1 MNATQIMVS
10 QAGMSLAGLLW
21 GVLATALGFEWALLF
36 ASTLGIASALAARR
50 LSIDFSAEID
60 QEPHPHWGIGHSITL
75 LIVGGAIILFGVV
88 IPERLGMSL
97 EFCVAL
103 MLILLGL
110 LNLGSFRRSLNEVQ
124 LSEHS
129 HPHGFY
135 LRLRPVFVGV
145 VHGLAGSAAVA
156 LLVLPLIRE
165 PGWATFYLLIFG
177 AGTIAGMMLITVIV
191 AVPITYSANRSS
203 LLTAISAPRPA
214 RSV

>member
-1 MNATQIMVS
+1 MT
-10 QAGMSLAGLLW
+10 LLSI
-21 GVLATALGFEWALLF
+21 LALGFFLGMRHATDSDHVIAVTTIVSQQRKIGSAAL
-36 ASTLGIASALAARR
+36 TGI
-50 LSIDFSAEID
+50 F
-60 QEPHPHWGIGHSITL
+60 WGIGHSITL

-191 AVPITYSANRSS
+191 AVPITYSANRFQLVNRYIGAAAGALS
-203 LLTAISAPRPA
+203 LILVHFLPIKSRL
-214 RSV
+214 